1 MNQGPHFSSSGFTKA
16 LNQMRARRVDAF
28 EKTATLNEAYDSD
41 RIRSEGTAV
50 KYAIGAMQPI
60 DKQYTDNT
68 YREGDRVKN
77 QLEKAELVCEFAY
90 QGSVTSDTHIRAHS
104 DIDLLT
110 LTCKFVTVDATG
122 PVSRPYF
129 GDTVDDLLNLRRE
142 SITVLRT
149 RFPEADLDVSGSKS
163 ISISGGS
170 LRRKIDVVS
179 SNWRNT
185 LRYEQTGRLVFRG
198 VDVLDCKAHSTIR
211 NLPFLHNERIAEKD
225 GLTNGGLRKAI
236 RLLKSLRYDADKTP
250 RISSYD
256 IAAVAFTMENSA
268 LSVFRGEELR
278 LVERCKVC
286 LDKLANDSVYRELLV
301 VPNGTRKIFGPA
313 GATVK
318 GLNEL
323 RQEVDRLLYE
333 IQNDLQRS
341 FRNLAAARI
350 EY

>member
-16 LNQMRARRVDAF
+16 LNQMRTRRVDTLERTF
-28 EKTATLNEAYDSD
+28 TLNEAYDSD
-41 RIRSEGTAV
+41 RLRNEGTAV

-110 LTCKFVTVDATG
+110 LTCKFVTVEATG

-185 LRYEQTGRLVFRG
+185 LRYEQTARTAFRG
-198 VDVLDCKAHSTIR
+198 VDVLDCKTHSTIR

-250 RISSYD
+250 EISSYD
-256 IAAVAFTMENSA
+256 IAAIAFNMDNNA
-268 LSVFRGEELR
+268 LTVLRGEDLH
-278 LVERCKVC
+278 LVQRCKLY
-286 LDKLANDSVYRELLV
+286 LDAIAKDSVYRELLL

-313 GATVK
+313 GATMK
-318 GLNEL
+318 GLNDL
-323 RQEVDRLLYE
+323 RREVDRLLHE
-333 IQNDLQRS
+333 IENDLHRS

>member
-16 LNQMRARRVDAF
+16 LGQMRARRVDTF

-41 RIRSEGTAV
+41 RLRGEGTAV

-77 QLEKAELVCEFAY
+77 QLEKAELVCDFAY

-110 LTCKFVTVDATG
+110 LTCKFVTVDAAG
-122 PVSRPYF
+122 PVTDPYP
-129 GDTVDDLLNLRRE
+129 GNPIDDLLLLRRE
-142 SITVLRT
+142 SITVLRA
-149 RFPEADLDVSGSKS
+149 RFPEASLDQSGAKC

-185 LRYEQTGRLVFRG
+185 QRYDSTGRSVFRG
-198 VDVLDCKAHSTIR
+198 VDVLDCRAKSTIR
-211 NLPFLHNERIAEKD
+211 NLPFLHNERIRDND

-236 RLLKSLRYDADKTP
+236 RLLKSLRYDAEKIPD
-250 RISSYD
+250 ISSYD
-256 IAAVAFTMENSA
+256 IAAIAYTMDNNA
-268 LSVFRGEELR
+268 LSVLRGAELI
-278 LVERCKVC
+278 LVERCKSH
-286 LDKLANDSVYRELLV
+286 LDKIAADSTYREGLA
-301 VPNGTRKIFGPA
+301 VPNGTRKIFGSD

-318 GLNEL
+318 GLTEL
-323 RQEVDRLLYE
+323 RQEVDRLLHE
-333 IQNDLQRS
+333 IKNDLQRS